1 MSKFAHSI
9 SQKNLDFSNFLNLR
23 TSLKMDCSKSIDCVA
38 GRFNEEIII
47 NGEAASGHSTR
58 VYLGEIL
65 KTEPNQSG
73 LDGMLSFTFVIANL
87 VFMKN

>member
-1 MSKFAHSI
+1 
-9 SQKNLDFSNFLNLR
+9 
-23 TSLKMDCSKSIDCVA
+23 MDCSKSIDCVA
-38 GRFNEEIII
+38 GRFNEEII

-58 VYLGEIL
+58 VYLGESL